1 MQVIK
6 GKISLYSIPI
16 LKDDGSIKKE
26 NAALICFINKKPIY
40 MDLNSF
46 RPDPR
51 DILER
56 KKSYKVK
63 FFLYNEV
70 QPYLESP
77 QTLSVVKKIISI
89 DNTDFTFVNIR

>member
-1 MQVIK
+1 MEMQN
-6 GKISLYSIPI
+6 GKISLYST
-16 LKDDGSIKKE
+16 LVSDKGSPPKKE
-26 NAALICFINKKPIY
+26 SVALICQIDKNKPFY

-63 FFLYNEV
+63 IFLYNET
-70 QPYLESP
+70 QPYLDFP
-77 QTLSVVKKIISI
+77 KTLPVVKKIVSDV
-89 DNTDFTFVNIR
+89 DNFIFVNIR